1 MMLPGPKIIK
11 ECPGCLKPFGQM
23 TMSSGNTFGAKLWSD
38 RKIEAPMM
46 IESKRCGICPNCNLL
61 IWIDKSNEIDRVDLG
76 SLKTSNYSNLKSC
89 ESPRIADYLKLLN
102 DSTLSAK
109 DEIYIRC
116 QLLQTFNDYFRK
128 GIPESSSSD
137 ESKKNKLRLIDLL
150 GYRQDDL
157 LLKAEIYRELGDFVA
172 ALSILEGGFDKNR
185 QWVADKLV
193 TLCLAKNTDI
203 VVLDHS

>member
-1 MMLPGPKIIK
+1 MKSTL
-11 ECPGCLKPFGQM
+11 
-23 TMSSGNTFGAKLWSD
+23 GA
-38 RKIEAPMM
+38 
-46 IESKRCGICPNCNLL
+46 NC
-61 IWIDKSNEIDRVDLG
+61 
-76 SLKTSNYSNLKSC
+76 Y
-89 ESPRIADYLKLLN
+89 KLLM
-102 DSTLSAK
+102 TIL
-109 DEIYIRC
+109 
-116 QLLQTFNDYFRK
+116 

>member
-1 MMLPGPKIIK
+1 MLPGPKIIK

-38 RKIEAPMM
+38 RKFEAPMM
-46 IESKRCGICPNCNLL
+46 IESNRCGICPNCNLL